1 MNRTPEAISSIED
14 RTPHGESIMLTVRE
28 AARLLRISRN
38 LCYELVNQGKLPHL
52 RLGRRILL
60 PRYGLEQWV
69 VQQSGLSPTTVV
81 SFSSPQ
87 QD

>member
-1 MNRTPEAISSIED
+1 
-14 RTPHGESIMLTVRE
+14 MLTVRE

-38 LCYELVNQGKLPHL
+38 LCYDLIAQERLPHL
-52 RLGRRILL
+52 RLGRRVLL
-60 PRYGLEQWV
+60 PRYGLEQWI
-69 VQQSGLSPTTVV
+69 VQQAGLSLPAVV